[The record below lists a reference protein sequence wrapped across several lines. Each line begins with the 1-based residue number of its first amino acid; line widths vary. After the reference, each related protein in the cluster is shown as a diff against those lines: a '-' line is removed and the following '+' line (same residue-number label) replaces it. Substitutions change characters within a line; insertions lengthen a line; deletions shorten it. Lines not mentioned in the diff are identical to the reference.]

1 MNKEQLNALINKT
14 LNTKQINLLIDLL
27 IINKYSLKEQI
38 EHAQADIYKYTQNL
52 DSQKISY
59 STEEL
64 KDLLEQEQN
73 NKKLL
78 AELSHAK
85 TTLLVNTE
93 ATLTI
98 TE

>member
-27 IINKYSLKEQI
+27 IINKYRVKEQI
-38 EHAQADIYKYTQNL
+38 ENAQADIYKHTQNL

>member
-27 IINKYSLKEQI
+27 IINKYRLKEQI
-38 EHAQADIYKYTQNL
+38 EHAQADIYKHTQNL

-93 ATLTI
+93 AILTI